1 MFRPIPAPRRRL
13 PPTPGHM
20 TGVGEAILQNPAIDY
35 DTHRSPRMLPQVPG
49 DHGKYSDYYD
59 SDYTQDYQQYYANQP
74 VYYQPIQGTHDFS
87 AVFYSSPDSE
97 PYYNY
102 YDGQYD
108 DSQSDQT
115 ITEYHENHES
125 VGFHK
130 SRDHMVSS
138 CGEIHKK
145 RYLGQISDERIFASN
160 ESRSDHSS
168 DISPI

>member
-74 VYYQPIQGTHDFS
+74 VYYQPIQGNVGKLYFVGLFELLL
-87 AVFYSSPDSE
+87 VF
-97 PYYNY
+97 
-102 YDGQYD
+102 
-108 DSQSDQT
+108 
-115 ITEYHENHES
+115 
-125 VGFHK
+125 VGT
-130 SRDHMVSS
+130 
-138 CGEIHKK
+138 
-145 RYLGQISDERIFASN
+145 
-160 ESRSDHSS
+160 HSS
-168 DISPI
+168 FKRCFLLHY